1 MEHLSPPR
9 LRDRLLIAAER
20 WSEATGR
27 TLGALSSV
35 VSNHA
40 QTIDRLRDPANK
52 VTDATLEKFAAFLAD
67 PANWPEGAVPQEA
80 IELAHV
86 TGISAPA
93 LLPSAGNAGSV
104 SRSPASGSA
113 AVGDQRSAA

>member
-1 MEHLSPPR
+1 MEQLSPTR
-9 LRDRLLIAAER
+9 LRDRLLTAAEA
-20 WSEATGR
+20 WSAATGR

-80 IELAHV
+80 IDLAHV
-86 TGISAPA
+86 VGVTLPCPA
-93 LLPSAGNAGSV
+93 LSPGNMTGN
-104 SRSPASGSA
+104 SRPNAEA
-113 AVGDQRSAA
+113 A